1 MLTNK
6 YALALLLAGCGL
18 ASTANAA
25 TVCVNTAGEL
35 VSAIT
40 AYHDQPTGTLYNIK
54 LVRGTYLVG
63 PGLNTSGYNN
73 PATSVGIQ
81 ILGGYNSDCTQ
92 RTINPLNT
100 IIDAQDNDHTGLYFI
115 INGPQNGTVEGVTLQ
130 NFNSSGLS
138 LLKLYHAGEDTG
150 SQNITV
156 RHVIL
161 RDNVAV
167 NGIYIQGE
175 MSRAQN
181 NLVANNNF
189 SGAAIYLNAVEGD
202 SDTNPNITITNNT
215 VTNNTAVGVRMR
227 MAQSEI
233 TVRTSEL
240 TNNIIWGNGS
250 TDIVDEVEWFGN
262 GALTSNGNIFG
273 TRSGSSGSS
282 TDLIANPGFVNS
294 AGRDYRITTTSPAYN
309 SGYAYQALGYPA
321 LDLNGSAR
329 VVGSKID
336 RGAYENTTNN
346 NTTFIVTTTSDN
358 GNNTSPTSGSLR
370 AAIKAANAAS
380 GDYTIR
386 FNINTTCPAM
396 INLPAP
402 LPDIANNVTIDG
414 TTQPGWQGNSEFGK
428 FDATLCVYLYAN
440 GQTHALRAAVESD
453 YSVIVKGIIFQGY
466 ADAAIV
472 LSGGTNHQIYG
483 NQFGAIFGA
492 SNSNAIL
499 LNGGSDNVQIGNSG
513 DPANSNLFAGSS
525 STGIKIDGATGY
537 NTVSGN
543 LIGVGADGTS
553 NAGNGTGVYIYN
565 SPYNTISDNVI
576 GHNTHEGVSIAG
588 SLATRNVVSENH
600 IGDSIVDPATPVGN
614 GGPGVSLTWGAINN
628 TIGANANS
636 MLGGN
641 IIKNNGS
648 AGVKVGY
655 FFSSYAT
662 GSRILGNTINDNA
675 GLAIDLGDT
684 GATANVAT
692 NPIDAPNHGQN
703 YPVLTAA
710 TWTSDTSFFDVVHF
724 AGTLHGAPAEDYRID
739 FYLGPACSGFADGRG
754 RAGRYLGYVTGVHT
768 DSNGNVGIDTSVLTG
783 GVYAGGVSMAATRV
797 LTGDTSELGNCMM
810 ISAPVTTPEIFANG
824 FE

>member
-25 TVCVNTAGEL
+25 TVCVDTAGEL

-40 AYHDQPTGTLYNIK
+40 AYHDQPTGSLYNIK

-81 ILGGYNSDCTQ
+81 ILGGYNSDCSQ

-181 NLVANNNF
+181 NLVANNSF

-215 VTNNTAVGVRMR
+215 VTNNTAVGVRLR

-233 TVRTSEL
+233 TVRASEL

-262 GALTSNGNIFG
+262 GDLTSNGNIYG
-273 TRSGSSGSS
+273 TRTGSTTST
-282 TDLIANPGFVNS
+282 TDLNTNPGFVNS

-309 SGYAYQALGYPA
+309 SGYSYQALGYPA
-321 LDLNGSAR
+321 RDLTGGTR

-336 RGAYENTTNN
+336 RGAYENTTD
-346 NTTFIVTTTSDN
+346 NTTTFVVTSSADN
-358 GNNTSPTSGSLR
+358 GNNTSPTPGSLR
-370 AAIKAANAAS
+370 AAIKAANAAN

-386 FNINTTCPAM
+386 FNINLSCPA
-396 INLPAP
+396 IIALAAP
-402 LPDIANNVTIDG
+402 LPDITNNVTIDG
-414 TTQPGWQGNSEFGK
+414 TSQPGWQGNTQLGK
-428 FDATLCVYLYAN
+428 FDANLCVYLFAN
-440 GQTHALRAAVESD
+440 GNAYGLRATSHTLKV
-453 YSVIVKGIIFQGY
+453 YGMIFQSFSEAG
-466 ADAAIV
+466 IV
-472 LSGGTNHQIYG
+472 LSGGTAHE
-483 NQFGAIFGA
+483 IFGNEFGRVVA
-492 SNSNAIL
+492 GTPN
-499 LNGGSDNVQIGNSG
+499 LNGVLVTGTANNVQIGSAG
-513 DPANSNLFAGSS
+513 DPANSNWFVNGS
-525 STGIKIDGATGY
+525 STGINIDGATGY
-537 NTVSGN
+537 NTISGN
-543 LIGVGADGTS
+543 LIGVGEDGTS

-565 SPYNTISDNVI
+565 SPYNTVSDNII

-614 GGPGVSLTWGAINN
+614 GGSGVSLTWGAINN

-675 GLAIDLGDT
+675 G
-684 GATANVAT
+684 
-692 NPIDAPNHGQN
+692 
-703 YPVLTAA
+703 
-710 TWTSDTSFFDVVHF
+710 S
-724 AGTLHGAPAEDYRID
+724 
-739 FYLGPACSGFADGRG
+739 
-754 RAGRYLGYVTGVHT
+754 
-768 DSNGNVGIDTSVLTG
+768 
-783 GVYAGGVSMAATRV
+783 
-797 LTGDTSELGNCMM
+797 
-810 ISAPVTTPEIFANG
+810 
-824 FE
+824 